1 MERVRM
7 ELRRTVTS
15 TVVQDAFTKKVGEWF
30 DIPFNGTSTFECWEK
45 PAVSDFSI
53 GLIVGPSG
61 SGKSLLLKEFGRE
74 EELSWDTEKAI
85 VSQFGDDPLAACNRL
100 QAVGF
105 NDVRA
110 FVKPFHVLSTGE
122 QFRACLARQLK
133 DGAVIDEFTS
143 VVDRNVA
150 KAASVAMRRYVTKA
164 GLKGIVLATCHRDIL
179 EWVQPDWY
187 FDTTDGTLHDGR
199 LLQRPPI
206 TLRIYPCKRDIWPMF
221 APHHYLSHVLA
232 SASRCFLVTADF
244 EGATNVVGFASCL
257 PFPSGSLKRAW
268 REHRTVILPDFQGL
282 GIGPRISDA
291 VAELHLGEG
300 KRYFS
305 RTAHPRFG
313 AYRNKRNSGWMP
325 TSQNKYMREQ
335 AHDRGT
341 HTAAERIN
349 SFGGDNRLAF
359 SHEYVGKL

>member
-1 MERVRM
+1 MV
-7 ELRRTVTS
+7 RRTVTS
-15 TVVQDAFTKKVGEWF
+15 TVTSDNFTKQVTAWF
-30 DIPFNGTSTFECWEK
+30 DLSFEGESTFECWIK
-45 PAVSDFSI
+45 PDVKDFSI
-53 GLIVGPSG
+53 GLIIGPSG
-61 SGKSLLLKEFGRE
+61 SGKTLLLKEFGQE
-74 EELSWDTEKAI
+74 EELSWDTKKAI
-85 VSQFGDDPLAACNRL
+85 VSHFDNPLEACDRL
-100 QAVGF
+100 MAVGF
-105 NDVRA
+105 NDVRS
-110 FVKPFHVLSTGE
+110 FVRPYHVLSTGE
-122 QFRACLARQLK
+122 QFRARLARQLK

-164 GLKGIVLATCHRDIL
+164 GLKNIVLATCHRDIL

-199 LLQRPPI
+199 LLRRPSV
-206 TLRIYPCKRDIWPMF
+206 TLRIYPCKREVWGMF
-221 APHHYLSHVLA
+221 APHHYLSHILA
-232 SASRCFLVTADF
+232 SSARCFLATAEF
-244 EGATNVVGFASCL
+244 EGTSSVVGFVSCL

-268 REHRTVILPDFQGL
+268 REHRTVVLPDFQGL

-291 VAELHLGEG
+291 VAELHRRES

-325 TSQNKYMREQ
+325 TSQNKYAREQ
-335 AHDRGT
+335 AQDKGT
-341 HTAAERIN
+341 HTGAERIN

-359 SHEYVGKL
+359 SHEYVGKI

>member
-1 MERVRM
+1 MGRKERIV
-7 ELRRTVTS
+7 TVKVTP
-15 TVVQDAFTKKVGEWF
+15 DKFTNQVKAWF
-30 DIPFNGTSTFECWEK
+30 DLAFEGESTFTCWNK
-45 PAVSDFSI
+45 PGVKDFSI

-61 SGKSLLLKEFGRE
+61 SGKSLLLSEFGQE
-74 EELSWDTEKAI
+74 EEVSWDAKKAI
-85 VSQFGDDPLAACNRL
+85 VSQFEDDPVIACDRL
-100 QAVGF
+100 MAVGF

-110 FVKPFHVLSTGE
+110 FVRPYHVLSTGE
-122 QFRACLARQLK
+122 QFRARLARQLK

-164 GLKGIVLATCHRDIL
+164 GIKNIVLATCHRDIL
-179 EWVQPDWY
+179 EWLQPDWF
-187 FDTTDGTLHDGR
+187 FDTTDGALHDGR
-199 LLQRPPI
+199 LLRRPSV
-206 TLRIYPCKRDIWPMF
+206 TLRIYPCKREVWGMF
-221 APHHYLSHVLA
+221 APHHYLSHILS
-232 SASRCFLVTADF
+232 SAARCFVATAEF
-244 EGATNVVGFASCL
+244 EGVTSIVGFVSCL

-268 REHRTVILPDFQGL
+268 REHRTVVLPDFQGL

-291 VAELHLGEG
+291 VAELHLLER

-325 TSQNKYMREQ
+325 TSQNKYAREQ
-335 AHDRGT
+335 AQDKGT
-341 HTAAERIN
+341 HTGAERIN

-359 SHEYVGKL
+359 SHEYVGRA

>member
-1 MERVRM
+1 MGRKERI
-7 ELRRTVTS
+7 VTIKV
-15 TVVQDAFTKKVGEWF
+15 TPDKFTSQVKAWF
-30 DIPFNGTSTFECWEK
+30 DLTFEGESTFTCWPK
-45 PAVSDFSI
+45 PDVKDFSI

-61 SGKSLLLKEFGRE
+61 SGKSLLLSEFGKE
-74 EELSWDTEKAI
+74 EDVLWDARKAI
-85 VSQFGDDPLAACNRL
+85 VSQFEDDPVIACDRL
-100 QAVGF
+100 MAVGF

-110 FVKPFHVLSTGE
+110 FVRPYHVLSTGE
-122 QFRACLARQLK
+122 QFRAGLARKLK

-150 KAASVAMRRYVTKA
+150 KAASVAMRRYVTKV
-164 GLKGIVLATCHRDIL
+164 GLKNIVLATCHRDIL

-199 LLQRPPI
+199 LLRRPSI
-206 TLRIYPCKRDIWPMF
+206 ELRIYPCKRDIWGMF

-232 SASRCFLVTADF
+232 SAARCFLATAEF
-244 EGATNVVGFASCL
+244 EGVTSVVGFVSCL

-268 REHRTVILPDFQGL
+268 REHRTVVLPDFQGL

-291 VAELHLGEG
+291 VAELHQTEG

-325 TSQNKYMREQ
+325 TSQNKYAREQ
-335 AHDRGT
+335 AQDAGT
-341 HTAAERIN
+341 HTGAERIN

-359 SHEYVGKL
+359 SHEYIGKA

>member
-1 MERVRM
+1 MESRKIVK
-7 ELRRTVTS
+7 S
-15 TVVQDAFTKKVGEWF
+15 TVRIDAFVNKVKEMF
-30 DIPFNGTSTFECWEK
+30 DLSFDGVSTFECWSK

-53 GLIVGPSG
+53 GLIIGPSG
-61 SGKSLLLKEFGRE
+61 SGKSLLLKEFGQE
-74 EELSWDTEKAI
+74 ENIIWDEKKAI
-85 VSQFGDDPLAACNRL
+85 VSQFGADPIEACNRL
-100 QAVGF
+100 MAVGF
-105 NDVRA
+105 NDVRS
-110 FVKPFHVLSTGE
+110 FVRPYHVLSTGE
-122 QFRACLARQLK
+122 QFRANLARRLR

-150 KAASVAMRRYVTKA
+150 KAASVALRRYVDKA
-164 GLKGIVLATCHRDIL
+164 NLKNIVLATCHRDIL
-179 EWVQPDWY
+179 TWVKPDWY

-199 LLQRPPI
+199 SLQRPKI
-206 TLRIYPCKRDIWPMF
+206 TLRLYPCRREIWPMF

-232 SASRCFLVTADF
+232 SSARCFLAVAEF
-244 EGATNVVGFASCL
+244 EGTSNVVGFVSCL

-268 REHRTVILPDFQGL
+268 REHRTVVLPDFQGL

-291 VAELHLGEG
+291 IAELHVIEG

-325 TSQNKYMREQ
+325 TTQYKGEKKYAREQ
-335 AHDRGT
+335 AQDKGT
-341 HTAAERIN
+341 HTGAERIN

-359 SHEYVGKL
+359 SHEYVGRV

>member
-1 MERVRM
+1 MGRKV
-7 ELRRTVTS
+7 VT
-15 TVVQDAFTKKVGEWF
+15 TKVTPDKFTNQVKAWF
-30 DIPFNGTSTFECWEK
+30 DLSFTGESSFTCWSK
-45 PAVSDFSI
+45 PEVSDFSI

-61 SGKSLLLKEFGRE
+61 SGKSLLLKEFGQE
-74 EELSWDTEKAI
+74 EDLSWDDRKAI
-85 VSQFGDDPLAACNRL
+85 ISQFNDDPLEACDRL
-100 QAVGF
+100 MAVGF
-105 NDVRA
+105 NDVRS
-110 FVKPFHVLSTGE
+110 FVRPYHVLSTGE
-122 QFRACLARQLK
+122 QFRASLARKLK

-164 GLKGIVLATCHRDIL
+164 GLKNIVLATCHRDVL
-179 EWVQPDWY
+179 EWIQPDWY

-199 LLQRPPI
+199 LLRRPPI
-206 TLRIYPCKRDIWPMF
+206 TIRVYPCSRDIWGMF

-232 SASRCFLVTADF
+232 SAARCFLATAEF
-244 EGATNVVGFASCL
+244 EGKVNVVGFVSSL

-268 REHRTVILPDFQGL
+268 REHRTVVLPDFQGL
-282 GIGPRISDA
+282 GVGPRISDA
-291 VAELHLGEG
+291 VAMLHCDER

-313 AYRNKRNSGWMP
+313 AYRDKRNSGWMR
-325 TSQNKYMREQ
+325 TSQNKYAREQ
-335 AHDRGT
+335 AQDKGT

-359 SHEYVGKL
+359 SHEYVGRA

>member
-1 MERVRM
+1 MEPRRV
-7 ELRRTVTS
+7 VTS
-15 TVVQDAFTKKVGEWF
+15 KVIPDAFTNQVKAWF
-30 DIPFNGTSTFECWEK
+30 DLAFDGVSTFECWKK
-45 PAVSDFSI
+45 PVVSDFSI
-53 GLIVGPSG
+53 GLIIGPSG
-61 SGKSLLLKEFGRE
+61 SGKSLLLKEFGQE
-74 EELSWDTEKAI
+74 EELQWGAEKAI
-85 VSQFGDDPLAACNRL
+85 VSHFADPLEAVNRL
-100 QAVGF
+100 MAVGF
-105 NDVRA
+105 NDVRS
-110 FVKPFHVLSTGE
+110 FVRPYQVLSTGE
-122 QFRACLARQLK
+122 QFRANLARRLK
-133 DGAVIDEFTS
+133 NGAVIDEFTS

-150 KAASVAMRRYVTKA
+150 KAASVAMKRYVTKA
-164 GLKGIVLATCHRDIL
+164 GLKNIVLATCHRDIL

-187 FDTTDGTLHDGR
+187 FDTTDGILHDGR

-232 SASRCFLVTADF
+232 SSARCFIATADF
-244 EGATNVVGFASCL
+244 EGTTNTVGFVSCL

-291 VAELHLGEG
+291 VAELHLSER

-325 TSQNKYMREQ
+325 TTQYKDGEKYSREQ
-335 AHDRGT
+335 AQDKGT
-341 HTAAERIN
+341 HTVAERIN